1 MVNLIGFL
9 LKLLLSLLV
18 LLLMSSM
25 AACRVMTDSGQEEV
39 VTAVTCDRRD
49 SSSV

>member
-18 LLLMSSM
+18 LLMSSM
-25 AACRVMTDSGQEEV
+25 AASGVLTDSGQEEV

-49 SSSV
+49 STSV